1 MRGSKES
8 AAILL
13 ILLLAATALSS
24 PNSFPDEHLCSN
36 GTGVGTFG
44 DFKVVNISEDSS
56 FSSQV
61 RLSIRSDEL
70 SQDYVISN
78 TVRAVDSQEQI
89 SYNLTR
95 SPVDAF
101 HTLYLLPSATTTLNG
116 VVRDEY
122 ENPLRV
128 QQ

>member
-1 MRGSKES
+1 
-8 AAILL
+8 
-13 ILLLAATALSS
+13 
-24 PNSFPDEHLCSN
+24 
-36 GTGVGTFG
+36 
-44 DFKVVNISEDSS
+44 VNISDDSF

-61 RLSIRSDEL
+61 GCGLVRLPIRSDEL
-70 SQDYVISN
+70 SRDCVISN
-78 TVRAVDSQEQI
+78 TVMAVDSQEQI